1 MVGIADTMPGKE
13 TLRSTMAGPGMQRHY
28 IRGAWLATFAM
39 CAAAFTRQTH
49 AADQDLATLS
59 LEQLM
64 NEPVTSVSKRETK
77 LSESPAAISVV
88 TQDDIRRMGI
98 TTLAEALRLVPG
110 MDVARVS
117 ANEWAVSARG
127 FNSQFAGKLLVL
139 IDGRTVYTPAS
150 AGVFWNAQDVM
161 IEDIDR
167 IEVIRGPGATLWGAN
182 AVNGVINIITKRAQD
197 TQGALVAATGGTED
211 KPGLAA
217 RYGGQAGP
225 DLSYRVYAKYFDRD
239 GFLDSTGAIDTGAW
253 HTLRGGFRTDWSSS
267 AADSVTVQ
275 GDAYSGEAG
284 KPVDVVSLTPPSV
297 TPINAVVQNSG
308 ANMLGRWTRAFSPD
322 SALTLQGYFDH
333 VIQGDGNG
341 SEHRNTYDIDL
352 QDRFG
357 WGSRNDILWG
367 AGYRLS
373 AIDATQSF
381 NLTWTPP
388 NRDIRL
394 FNLFMQDEIAVIQ
407 NRLHLTLGS
416 KFEHDNIDGWNVE
429 PNVRVAW
436 TPAERQTVWGAI
448 SRAIRTP
455 ALFELD
461 GRLNAA
467 AFQPGPASPPVLVSI
482 LPNPELESEKLL
494 AYELGYRFAPSNLVS
509 VDISSFINRYSAVI
523 VRNAGAPQFELNPG
537 QAHILLPILE
547 ANSPNADTHGVEV
560 SAQWQALQQ
569 WMLTASYTWS
579 RMDVPQSPLTALGS
593 PEQQFQV
600 RSYLDLPLHL
610 ELNAALYYVDAVTEP
625 SGPVSARIPAYI
637 RGDVGLIWKPDGMLS
652 LGLWGQNLLSPRHL
666 EFASQNSSL
675 LTEVPRSFLGKVT
688 WSF

>member
-1 MVGIADTMPGKE
+1 
-13 TLRSTMAGPGMQRHY
+13 MQRRYTHRATLAILAMY
-28 IRGAWLATFAM
+28 AVAWAGQAR
-39 CAAAFTRQTH
+39 AG
-49 AADQDLATLS
+49 DEDLTTLS

-64 NEPVTSVSKRETK
+64 NEPVTSVSKKETK

-117 ANEWAVSARG
+117 ANEWAVSSRG

-197 TQGALVAATGGTED
+197 TQGGLVAATGGTED
-211 KPGLAA
+211 KPLLAA
-217 RYGGQAGP
+217 RYGGQAGS

-239 GFLDSTGAIDTGAW
+239 GFLDSTGTIDTGAW
-253 HTLRGGFRTDWSSS
+253 HTLRGGFRTDWNSS
-267 AADSVTVQ
+267 AADAVTLQ
-275 GDAYSGEAG
+275 GDAYGGEAG
-284 KPVDVVSLTPPSV
+284 KPIDTVSLTPASV
-297 TPINAVVQNSG
+297 TPINAVAQNSG
-308 ANMLGRWTRAFSPD
+308 ANMLGRWTRTFSAD
-322 SALTLQGYFDH
+322 SALTVQGYIDH

-341 SEHRNTYDIDL
+341 SEHRTTYDMDL
-352 QDRFG
+352 QHRFG

-373 AIDATQSF
+373 SIEATQSF
-381 NLTWTPP
+381 NLVWTPP

-394 FNLFMQDEIAVIQ
+394 YNFFLQDEITVVP
-407 NRLHLTLGS
+407 NRLHVTLGS
-416 KFEHDNIDGWNVE
+416 KFEHDNLDGGNVE
-429 PNVRVAW
+429 PNVRLAW
-436 TPAERQTVWGAI
+436 TPAERQTVWAAI
-448 SRAIRTP
+448 SRAVRTP

-467 AFQPGPASPPVLVSI
+467 AFQPGPNSPPVLVSV
-482 LPNPELESEKLL
+482 LPNPQLDSEKLV
-494 AYELGYRFAPSNLVS
+494 AYELGYRFAPSTRVS
-509 VDISSFINRYSAVI
+509 VDISTFINHYSDVI
-523 VRNAGAPQFELNPG
+523 VMIPGSPQFELEP
-537 QAHILLPILE
+537 APMHILVPLRE
-547 ANSPNADTHGVEV
+547 ENAPNAQTHGVEV
-560 SAQWQALQQ
+560 SAQWQVLPH
-569 WMLTASYTWS
+569 WMLNGSYTWLHIDS
-579 RMDVPQSPLTALGS
+579 PQSPLTDQAS
-593 PEQQFQV
+593 PQQQFQV
-600 RSYLDLPLHL
+600 RSYLDLPFHL
-610 ELNAALYYVDAVTEP
+610 ELNAALYYVDTVTVP
-625 SGPVSARIPAYI
+625 SGPVDARIPAYA
-637 RGDVGLIWKPDGMLS
+637 RGDLGLIWKPDGRLS
-652 LGLWGQNLLSPRHL
+652 IGVWGENLQGPRHL